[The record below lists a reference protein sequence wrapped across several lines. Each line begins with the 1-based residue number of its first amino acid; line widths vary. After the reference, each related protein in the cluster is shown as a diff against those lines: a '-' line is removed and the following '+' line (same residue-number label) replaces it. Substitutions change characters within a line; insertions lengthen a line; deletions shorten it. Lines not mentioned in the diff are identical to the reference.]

1 MEQNSQ
7 FHIKIKYFTWKSYIL
22 IIREKDFQL
31 LKEKSNKKK
40 LKTYSI
46 INTVI
51 LDKSDKSSAKLSIT
65 SPLYNFLIK
74 INKPEEKQVIIS
86 KFEEIIK
93 KNSEKTAFSKFYL
106 DYLKQLPNQEI
117 KNPSEEILLK
127 FKTYTLLIREI
138 NTQLSRF
145 KKLVKEKLPSSIAG
159 DFLTMHNDINT
170 IVIEMKRQFKKIEKK
185 IKKNFLKIEDKTQN
199 EKEKDS
205 SSSSSS
211 DERLNW
217 NIKEDTE
224 SNINAINKI
233 NNININPKDPYF
245 CNSQLI
251 DYYNPDY
258 DFRERV
264 KLPKNIKCPENIVK
278 EMISTFTKKTPAPIY
293 FNEPLSMGQK
303 QCEKFFY
310 LDMLTKAAKEI
321 NDKPLQMCYI
331 CAFIIGE
338 LFLNVGRFL
347 KPFNPILG
355 ETYEYFD
362 NSHKFRYYS
371 EQVKHKPQITAFVGE
386 TPEFAYYGDTLGES
400 SFKFLKG
407 IELNYKNKINIY
419 LKKTRNNYVYNRP
432 LIYIKGLMKPPMYN
446 DYSGTTIIE
455 DINDKNV
462 KCELNFIEQSWSS
475 NELGKI
481 EGKVCLN
488 DEDIKYLIGGNWQE
502 EIYITDPDG
511 NNKKVLL
518 FLNKK
523 NTYLQNS
530 MEKYSLPFYSCNL
543 NYINENLRNSLP
555 KNDSRFRQDIRLL
568 EKGEDFIS
576 KAQMYKNVYEE
587 KQRKEIKD
595 EGHEI
600 LFFTE
605 KINEETGDNY
615 YIPNG
620 KYWQFKK
627 NGQLKNNKYKDIF
640 EVTEYIKKEE
650 EKEKAEKE
658 KAEKEKSEKE
668 SIEKER
674 VEKEKSEK
682 EGKINEEK
690 NMNKKIEKKDETIVD
705 KEKEKNE
712 SELKL
717 KRDKNKEEV
726 KKETKKEKGDSDDKN
741 K

>member
-1 MEQNSQ
+1 MEKNSQ

-31 LKEKSNKKK
+31 LKEKSKKK
-40 LKTYSI
+40 KIKTYSL
-46 INTVI
+46 INTIVS
-51 LDKSDKSSAKLSIT
+51 DKSDKSGPKISIT

-74 INKPEEKQVIIS
+74 INKPEDKQMIIS

-93 KNSEKTAFSKFYL
+93 KNAEKTAFSKSYL
-106 DYLKQLPNQEI
+106 NYLKQISNQET

-127 FKTYTLLIREI
+127 FKTYTILMEEI
-138 NTQLSRF
+138 NTQLSKF
-145 KKLVKEKLPSSIAG
+145 KKLVKEKLTSSAKG
-159 DFLTMHNDINT
+159 DFLSIHNDINT
-170 IVIEMKRQFKKIEKK
+170 ITSELKRQFKKIEKEVKKYFIANNDKK
-185 IKKNFLKIEDKTQN
+185 INGKEN
-199 EKEKDS
+199 EKDS

-211 DERLNW
+211 DEKISW
-217 NIKEDTE
+217 NLKEDEEKNMNNT
-224 SNINAINKI
+224 NNANTIPS
-233 NNININPKDPYF
+233 INPKEPYYF
-245 CNSQLI
+245 NSELI

-278 EMISTFTKKTPAPIY
+278 EMISIFTQKIPAPIY

-310 LDMLTKAAKEI
+310 LDMLTKAAREK

-355 ETYEYFD
+355 ETYEYFE

-386 TPEFAYYGDTLGES
+386 TPEFACYGDTLGES

-407 IELNYKNKINIY
+407 IELSYKNKINIY
-419 LKKTRNNYVYNRP
+419 LKKTKSNYVFNRP

-462 KCELNFIEQSWSS
+462 KCVLNFIEQSWSS
-475 NELGKI
+475 NELGNF
-481 EGKVCLN
+481 EGKAYLN
-488 DEDIKYLIGGNWQE
+488 EEEVKYLIGGNWQE
-502 EIYITDPDG
+502 EIYITDGDG

-518 FLNKK
+518 SLNKK

-530 MEKYSLPFYSCNL
+530 TEKYSLPFYSCNL
-543 NYINENLRNSLP
+543 NYINENLNNSLP

-568 EKGEDFIS
+568 EKGDHCLQ
-576 KAQMYKNVYEE
+576 KAQMYKNSYEE

-595 EGHEI
+595 EGHQI

-605 KINEETGDNY
+605 KINEETEDNY

-620 KYWQFKK
+620 KYWQLKK
-627 NGQLKNNKYKDIF
+627 TGLLKNNKYKDIF

-658 KAEKEKSEKE
+658 KIEKEKAEKEKA
-668 SIEKER
+668 
-674 VEKEKSEK
+674 EKEKAEKAEK
-682 EGKINEEK
+682 EKTENENKKSEEK
-690 NMNKKIEKKDETIVD
+690 NMNKIIEKKDENNVE
-705 KEKEKNE
+705 KEKEKE
-712 SELKL
+712 
-717 KRDKNKEEV
+717 KE
-726 KKETKKEKGDSDDKN
+726 KKENSDEQKK
-741 K
+741 